1 METGAQPATK
11 RTTGQ
16 WLGIGAVLLLVS
28 LASYALFTY
37 AMSREPA
44 ADVAAYWNAAERLR
58 SGQPLYEPGAANA
71 SDLYR
76 YSPWFAAAWV
86 PLTFLPREW
95 VEAGWVLAMVAAA
108 LASTVPL
115 LVRGPAGW
123 AAFLLLTPLQLQGAV
138 FGNVQPLL
146 VLALV
151 LGIDRRAAPLVV
163 AMAASL
169 KAVPLIVVVVWL
181 ARGEWRRAGLTLAL
195 TAILVLPAF
204 LFDLSGYSTEPG
216 PNQLSLAGVWLPLF
230 FAGAAASL
238 LAIWVLARTRWAW
251 LAAGTAM
258 IACLPR
264 LLTYEIGF
272 VLVGLVGR
280 SPSAG
285 SGRAELEGGSRYR
298 LYR

>member
-1 METGAQPATK
+1 MHARNVVNSTSGSLPHEMETGAQLSRR
-11 RTTGQ
+11 RTPGQ
-16 WLGIGAVLLLVS
+16 WLGICAVLLLIS

-44 ADVAAYWNAAERLR
+44 ADVAAYWGAAERLR
-58 SGQPLYEPGAANA
+58 AGQPLYEPGLANA

-86 PLTFLPREW
+86 PLTYLPRDW

-108 LASTVPL
+108 LASTIPL

-146 VLALV
+146 VLMLV
-151 LGIDRRAAPLVV
+151 LGLDRRAGPLVV
-163 AMAASL
+163 ALAASL
-169 KAVPLIVVVVWL
+169 KAVPILIIVVWM
-181 ARGEWRRAGLTLAL
+181 ARGEWRRAGTAVAL
-195 TAILVLPAF
+195 TALLVLPAF

-216 PNQLSLAGVWLPLF
+216 PNQLSLAGVWVPLF
-230 FAGAAASL
+230 LVVAGGSVMVT
-238 LAIWVLARTRWAW
+238 WMLARSRWAW

-272 VLVGLVGR
+272 LLVALVR
-280 SPSAG
+280 N
-285 SGRAELEGGSRYR
+285 RR
-298 LYR
+298 LA